1 MQCCIRITCCTC
13 HTNVN
18 VLMSAFASS
27 SQGPWNPLGWKVLG
41 TWKGLMTGFGCHY
54 PPTET
59 PTISRAEGEF
69 SAWSTQLTC
78 SFCCCRKPPQ
88 EWPTAPRG
96 GGWKGGLKS
105 KNSHNNNSMGETY
118 HVAKCCSQYLPFNPD
133 DNSFILHFPDG
144 EAGTREWLSSLLKCE
159 DLVSDTTEFESK

>member
-59 PTISRAEGEF
+59 PTISMAEGEF

-78 SFCCCRKPPQ
+78 SFCCCRKPRQ

-96 GGWKGGLKS
+96 GGGGKEGWRAKTLIIITAWVRLTTWLNAVLS
-105 KNSHNNNSMGETY
+105 TFHLILMTTVLFYIFQMGKLGQE
-118 HVAKCCSQYLPFNPD
+118 
-133 DNSFILHFPDG
+133 
-144 EAGTREWLSSLLKCE
+144 
-159 DLVSDTTEFESK
+159 SD

>member
-1 MQCCIRITCCTC
+1 
-13 HTNVN
+13 
-18 VLMSAFASS
+18 
-27 SQGPWNPLGWKVLG
+27 
-41 TWKGLMTGFGCHY
+41 MTGFGCHY

-69 SAWSTQLTC
+69 SLKHSVDMQFLLLQKT
-78 SFCCCRKPPQ
+78 S
-88 EWPTAPRG
+88 PRVTNSSKG
-96 GGWKGGLKS
+96 GGWKGGLKN

-144 EAGTREWLSSLLKCE
+144 EAGTRE
-159 DLVSDTTEFESK
+159 